1 MSIANIPEII
11 NDFNVYKSGSKLI
24 GVSNEVTLPDFEAMT
39 ETISGA
45 GIAGEYET
53 TNPGHFSSIEMEVP
67 FRVLYGDIFQML
79 DTTKIIDL
87 TMRGSVQVTDGTG
100 TKSHVGMRVAVRG
113 STKKISGGSLKAGS
127 PMSSSVTLE
136 VTYIK
141 IENNGKTALELDKL
155 NGVFVVNGKD
165 IMSAIRSLC

>member
-1 MSIANIPEII
+1 
-11 NDFNVYKSGSKLI
+11 
-24 GVSNEVTLPDFEAMT
+24 
-39 ETISGA
+39 
-45 GIAGEYET
+45 
-53 TNPGHFSSIEMEVP
+53 
-67 FRVLYGDIFQML
+67 ML

>member
-24 GVSNEVTLPDFEAMT
+24 GVSDEVTLPDFEAMT

-53 TNPGHFSSIEMEVP
+53 NNPGHFSSIEMEVP